1 MKRQLVGSLKK
12 SDFISESEMADLN
25 QNKKSK

>member
-1 MKRQLVGSLKK
+1 MRRELVGRLKK